1 MYFNQKIKIQNKT
14 ISKGR
19 CFVVAEI
26 SANHSGS
33 LEKLKKLILILKKIN
48 VDAIKIQ
55 AYEAN
60 TITINSDNSDF
71 KIPKGNAWS
80 KFRNL
85 YELYKRAE
93 TPFNWYKKIFD
104 FCKINKVT
112 VFASVFDLSS
122 LNLLEKIGCPAYKI
136 ASPEITDIP
145 LISAVAKTKKP
156 IIISNGLASINDLNL
171 AVKTVK
177 KQKNRN
183 LIILKCTS
191 SYPAPLNEINLK
203 MINFIKNKYKVLT
216 GYSDHTLEYNT
227 AVHSASLGA
236 VMVER
241 HVSFKDK
248 KSVDDFFSSSIEE
261 FRNMIKIIRSNE
273 LVNGKIIKGITNSSK
288 INLNGRRSL
297 YVIKNIKKG
306 EKFSNKNIRSIRPSY
321 GLHPKFL
328 DQFLNKKSSKDIRFG
343 ERLKWTHIKK

>member
-1 MYFNQKIKIQNKT
+1 MYFNHKIKIQNK
-14 ISKGR
+14 IIYKGR

-33 LEKLKKLILILKKIN
+33 LSKLKRLILRLKKIN

-60 TITINSDNSDF
+60 TITINSDSPDF
-71 KIPKGNAWS
+71 KIPKGNAWE
-80 KFRNL
+80 KFKNL
-85 YELYKRAE
+85 YQLYQKAE
-93 TPFNWYKKIFD
+93 TPFHWYKEIFD
-104 FCKINKVT
+104 FCKANKVI
-112 VFASVFDLSS
+112 VFASVFDVSS

-145 LISAVAKTKKP
+145 LISAVARTKKP
-156 IIISNGLASINDLNL
+156 IIISNGLGSIKDLSL
-171 AVKTVK
+171 AIRSVK
-177 KQKNRN
+177 KERNKN

-191 SYPAPLNEINLK
+191 SYPAPLNEINLE
-203 MINFIKNKYKVLT
+203 MMEFIKKKYKVLS
-216 GYSDHTLEYNT
+216 GYSDHTLKYHT
-227 AVHSASLGA
+227 AIHSASLGA
-236 VMVER
+236 VLLER

-261 FRNMIKIIRSNE
+261 FGEMIKIIRSNE
-273 LVNGKIIKGITNSSK
+273 LANGKIIKGISNSSK

-297 YVIKNIKKG
+297 YVVNDIKKG
-306 EKFSNKNIRSIRPSY
+306 EKFSNKNISSIRPSY

-328 DQFLNKKSSKDIRFG
+328 DQFLNKKSARDIKFG
-343 ERLKWTHIKK
+343 ERLKWIHVKK

>member
-1 MYFNQKIKIQNKT
+1 MYFNHKIKIQNK
-14 ISKGR
+14 IIYKGR

-33 LEKLKKLILILKKIN
+33 LSKLKRLILRLKKIN

-60 TITINSDNSDF
+60 TITINSDSPDF
-71 KIPKGNAWS
+71 KIPKGNAWE
-80 KFRNL
+80 KFKNL
-85 YELYKRAE
+85 YQLYQKAE
-93 TPFNWYKKIFD
+93 TPFHWYKEIFD
-104 FCKINKVT
+104 FCKANKVI
-112 VFASVFDLSS
+112 VFASVFDVSS

-156 IIISNGLASINDLNL
+156 IIISNGLGSIKDLSL
-171 AVKTVK
+171 AIRSVK
-177 KQKNRN
+177 KERNKN

-191 SYPAPLNEINLK
+191 SYPAPLNEINLE
-203 MINFIKNKYKVLT
+203 MMEFIKKKYKVLS
-216 GYSDHTLEYNT
+216 GYSDHTLKYHT
-227 AVHSASLGA
+227 AIHSASLGA
-236 VMVER
+236 VLLER

-261 FRNMIKIIRSNE
+261 FGEMIKIIRSNE
-273 LVNGKIIKGITNSSK
+273 LANGKIIKGISNSSK

-297 YVIKNIKKG
+297 YVVNDIKKG

-328 DQFLNKKSSKDIRFG
+328 DQFLNKKSARDIKFG
-343 ERLKWTHIKK
+343 ERLKWIHVKK

>member
-1 MYFNQKIKIQNKT
+1 MYFNQKIKIQNIT
-14 ISKGR
+14 ISKER

-33 LEKLKKLILILKKIN
+33 LSKLKRLTLRLKKIN

-71 KIPKGNAWS
+71 KIPKGNAWA
-80 KFRNL
+80 KFKNL
-85 YELYKRAE
+85 YRLYQKAE
-93 TPFNWYKKIFD
+93 TPFDWYNEIFD
-104 FCKINKVT
+104 FCKINKVI
-112 VFASVFDLSS
+112 VFASVFDISS

-136 ASPEITDIP
+136 ASPEITDVP

-156 IIISNGLASINDLNL
+156 IIISNGLGSIKDLSL
-171 AVKTVK
+171 AIRAVKK
-177 KQKNRN
+177 EKNQN

-191 SYPAPLNEINLK
+191 SYPAPLNEINLE
-203 MINFIKNKYKVLT
+203 MINFINKKYKVLT
-216 GYSDHTLEYNT
+216 GYSDHTLKYHT
-227 AVHSASLGA
+227 AIHSASLGA
-236 VMVER
+236 VMLER
-241 HVSFKDK
+241 HVSFKDR
-248 KSVDDFFSSSIEE
+248 KSVDDFFSSSIVEFEE
-261 FRNMIKIIRSNE
+261 MIKIIRSNE
-273 LVNGKIIKGITNSSK
+273 LANGKIIKGISNSSK

-297 YVIKNIKKG
+297 YVVKNIKKG

-328 DQFLNKKSSKDIRFG
+328 DKFLNKKSSRDIKFG
-343 ERLKWTHIKK
+343 ERLKWIHIKK

>member
-1 MYFNQKIKIQNKT
+1 MYFNQKIKIQNK
-14 ISKGR
+14 IIYKGR

-33 LEKLKKLILILKKIN
+33 LSKLKRLILRLKKIN

-60 TITINSDNSDF
+60 TITINSDSPDF
-71 KIPKGNAWS
+71 KIPKGNAWE
-80 KFRNL
+80 KFKNL
-85 YELYKRAE
+85 YQLYQKAE
-93 TPFNWYKKIFD
+93 TPFHWYKEIFD
-104 FCKINKVT
+104 FCKANKVI
-112 VFASVFDLSS
+112 VFASVFDVSS

-156 IIISNGLASINDLNL
+156 IIISNGLGSIKDLSL
-171 AVKTVK
+171 AIRSVK
-177 KQKNRN
+177 KERNKN

-191 SYPAPLNEINLK
+191 SYPAPLNEINLE
-203 MINFIKNKYKVLT
+203 MMEFIKKKYKVLS
-216 GYSDHTLEYNT
+216 GYSDHTLKYHT
-227 AVHSASLGA
+227 AIHSASLGA
-236 VMVER
+236 VLLER

-261 FRNMIKIIRSNE
+261 FGEMIKIIRSNE
-273 LVNGKIIKGITNSSK
+273 LANGKIIKGISNSSK

-297 YVIKNIKKG
+297 YVVNDIKKG

-328 DQFLNKKSSKDIRFG
+328 DQFLNKKSARDIKFG
-343 ERLKWTHIKK
+343 ERLKWIHVKK

>member
-1 MYFNQKIKIQNKT
+1 MYFNHKIKIQNK
-14 ISKGR
+14 IIYKGR

-33 LEKLKKLILILKKIN
+33 LSKLKRLILRLKKIN

-60 TITINSDNSDF
+60 TITINSDSPDF
-71 KIPKGNAWS
+71 KIPKGNAWE
-80 KFRNL
+80 KFKNL
-85 YELYKRAE
+85 YQLYQKAE
-93 TPFNWYKKIFD
+93 TPFHWYKEIFD
-104 FCKINKVT
+104 FCKANKVI
-112 VFASVFDLSS
+112 VFASVFDVSS

-156 IIISNGLASINDLNL
+156 IIISNGLGSIKDLSL
-171 AVKTVK
+171 AIRSVK
-177 KQKNRN
+177 KERNKN

-191 SYPAPLNEINLK
+191 SYPAPLNEINLE
-203 MINFIKNKYKVLT
+203 MMEFIKKKYKVLS
-216 GYSDHTLEYNT
+216 GYSDHTLKYHT
-227 AVHSASLGA
+227 AIHSASLGA
-236 VMVER
+236 VLLER

-261 FRNMIKIIRSNE
+261 FGEMIKIIRSNE
-273 LVNGKIIKGITNSSK
+273 LANGKIIKGISNSSK

-297 YVIKNIKKG
+297 YVVNDIKKG

-328 DQFLNKKSSKDIRFG
+328 DQFLNKKSARDIKFG
-343 ERLKWTHIKK
+343 ERLKWIHIQK

>member
-1 MYFNQKIKIQNKT
+1 MYFNHKIKIQNK
-14 ISKGR
+14 IIYKGR

-33 LEKLKKLILILKKIN
+33 LSKLKRLILRLKKIN

-60 TITINSDNSDF
+60 TITINSDSPDF
-71 KIPKGNAWS
+71 KIPKGNAWE
-80 KFRNL
+80 KFKNL
-85 YELYKRAE
+85 YQLYQKAE
-93 TPFNWYKKIFD
+93 TPFHWYKEIFD
-104 FCKINKVT
+104 FCKANKVI
-112 VFASVFDLSS
+112 VFASVFDVSS

-145 LISAVAKTKKP
+145 LISAVARTKKP
-156 IIISNGLASINDLNL
+156 IIISNGLGSIKDLSL
-171 AVKTVK
+171 AIRSVK
-177 KQKNRN
+177 KERNKN

-191 SYPAPLNEINLK
+191 SYPAPLNEINLE
-203 MINFIKNKYKVLT
+203 MMEFIKKKYKVLS
-216 GYSDHTLEYNT
+216 GYSDHTLKYHT
-227 AVHSASLGA
+227 AIHSASLGA
-236 VMVER
+236 VLLER

-248 KSVDDFFSSSIEE
+248 KSVDDFFSSSIVEFEE
-261 FRNMIKIIRSNE
+261 MIKIIRSNE
-273 LVNGKIIKGITNSSK
+273 LANGKIIKGISNSSK

-297 YVIKNIKKG
+297 YVVKNIKKD

-328 DQFLNKKSSKDIRFG
+328 DKFLNKKSSRDIKFG
-343 ERLKWTHIKK
+343 ERLKWIHIKK